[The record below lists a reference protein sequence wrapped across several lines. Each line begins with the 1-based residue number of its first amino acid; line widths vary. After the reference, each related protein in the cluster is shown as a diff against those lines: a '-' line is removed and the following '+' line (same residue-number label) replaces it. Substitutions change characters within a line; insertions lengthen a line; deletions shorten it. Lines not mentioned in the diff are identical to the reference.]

1 MTKKI
6 LFVFAIFLLLC
17 SCTAE
22 QLTADGGTKEP
33 QIEVKA
39 KVQLVFARDTTKKEG
54 TRAVNGFNTPYYFE
68 TNGHYLYDNMYF
80 GKNPLRGDLLICFYN
95 AKTKKLYKR
104 LFKNEELNTGKVT
117 NNSES
122 GNIKLPEIEGSPAPP
137 YTGHHL
143 ADEMKYSKYGETINQ
158 DLTFLTSSTEDI
170 TKGEWY
176 AICFYSTT
184 MDLNQLSVNA
194 PYGVIRFNRID
205 SQWPQPLT
213 VPFASLWRRL
223 DVIRTSNNQLVFY
236 SKTPIAMRMLG
247 TVITLNI
254 ANKIDSYTYYHH
266 MTMISSGDTRGYFD
280 INKVTELSTNYIAE
294 SSYNPDENSDEGYQK
309 IIDLMWTGTNK
320 RETESQLS
328 YTHYKI
334 KDNNYGYAINNLKS
348 VLYDAPDNVSENLF
362 WFISKESNRGEI
374 DKAELPNI
382 NRYKTQFL
390 LHGTSKG
397 GNSGRHTPPY
407 AVPKDASILASIPV
421 YGTKKKLKN
430 CTRYRCGGTLY
441 YEPGPLNYMAKENFT
456 ANGTFSNSYADAK
469 NFSLDDMANIKIP
482 EGYHIPTRMEWQ
494 TIFPRYA
501 NMQANEPLV
510 SVTPAQMGEQKV
522 RFAQYVANN
531 NSDNKTYTHIVTQ
544 RKMPTSHTMGKLE
557 DNNFLYNWYAEKA
570 TAYPYQKNG
579 ATEGESYTNN
589 AYGTEANLG
598 QYSLLPDNKY
608 QYAIRIDYENMQ
620 SGAENARMV
629 LTQRYLGPN
638 FILDPF
644 DIDTDEY
651 WKYTGADDVER
662 GDNWAKEW
670 NESIYGKVIRPLQD
684 EVQRVLP
691 LYGYAL
697 NANYNPQDIKNTATN
712 FPFGAIYWSNTEANT
727 EKMITT
733 PSSKPRL
740 PLYFNFNNK
749 VDWWRTD
756 NTGTNKNF
764 YNNGVPQFSGMIR
777 LFYNT
782 PKAYE

>member
-54 TRAVNGFNTPYYFE
+54 TRAVNGYNTPYYFDTE
-68 TNGHYLYDNMYF
+68 GNYFYNNMYF
-80 GKNPLRGDLLICFYN
+80 SGNPLKGDLLICFYN

-104 LFKNEELNTGKVT
+104 LFKKEELNTGKVT
-117 NNSES
+117 EW
-122 GNIKLPEIEGSPAPP
+122 GYYDGKKLPEIEKDPSSNT
-137 YTGHHL
+137 YEYL
-143 ADEMKYSKYGETINQ
+143 NYSKYGEEINQ
-158 DLTFLTSSTEDI
+158 EFTFSTSPTEDI

-176 AICFYSTT
+176 ALCFYSTT
-184 MDLNQLSVNA
+184 MDVNKMSVNA
-194 PYGVIRFNRID
+194 PYGVIHQLR
-205 SQWPQPLT
+205 SQASWSQPLT
-213 VPFASLWRRL
+213 VPFASLWRKI
-223 DVIRTSNNQLVFY
+223 DVIRTSKNQLIFY

-247 TVITLNI
+247 TVVRLSVANAIEAYAYYHNITL
-254 ANKIDSYTYYHH
+254 
-266 MTMISSGDTRGYFD
+266 ISSGDTRGYFD
-280 INKVTELSTNYIAE
+280 INKVTELPTTYIAE
-294 SSYNPDENSDEGYQK
+294 SSSKPNKDSDEGYQK

-334 KDNNYGYAINNLKS
+334 NTYSRNYLTPYNKS
-348 VLYDAPDNVSENLF
+348 SSKNGGSNDAHEDLF
-362 WFISKESNRGEI
+362 WFISKESNRGER
-374 DKAELPNI
+374 DKAELPTI

-397 GNSGRHTPPY
+397 GGTYYLEYIPY
-407 AVPKDASILASIPV
+407 DVPKDASILASIPV
-421 YGTKKKLKN
+421 YGTKKQLKSGTIYK
-430 CTRYRCGGTLY
+430 CRGTLY
-441 YEPGPLNYMAKENFT
+441 YEPGPLNYMAKGNLT

-469 NFSLDDMANIKIP
+469 NFSLDDMANVKIP

-510 SVTPAQMGEQKV
+510 SVTPAEMGKQKV

-531 NSDNKTYTHIVTQ
+531 NNYTHIVTQ

-651 WKYTGADDVER
+651 WKYTGYDDIER
-662 GDNWAKEW
+662 GNNWRQW
-670 NESIYGKVIRPLQD
+670 NESENGKVIRPLQD

-727 EKMITT
+727 EKIITN

>member
-6 LFVFAIFLLLC
+6 LSVFAIFLLLC

-22 QLTADGGTKEP
+22 QLTADSGTKEP

-54 TRAVNGFNTPYYFE
+54 TRAVDGDNTPYYFD
-68 TNGHYLYDNMYF
+68 TNGNYIYDNMYF
-80 GKNPLRGDLLICFYN
+80 SKNPLKGDLLICFYN

-104 LFKNEELNTGKVT
+104 LFKNEELNTGEVT
-117 NNSES
+117 NSYHYDGKN
-122 GNIKLPEIEGSPAPP
+122 LPEIEKGSSSNS
-137 YTGHHL
+137 YEDL
-143 ADEMKYSKYGETINQ
+143 KYSKYGETINQ
-158 DLTFLTSSTEDI
+158 EFTFLTSPTEDI

-176 AICFYSTT
+176 ALCFYSTT
-184 MDLNQLSVNA
+184 MDVNKMSVNA
-194 PYGVIRFNRID
+194 PYGMIRVHR
-205 SQWPQPLT
+205 SEVTWPQPLT
-213 VPFASLWRRL
+213 IPFASLWRKV
-223 DVIRTSNNQLVFY
+223 DIIRTRNNQLIFY

-247 TVITLNI
+247 TVARLNV
-254 ANKIDSYTYYHH
+254 ANRINANVYYHH
-266 MTMISSGDTRGYFD
+266 ITLISSGDTRGYFD
-280 INKVTELSTNYIAE
+280 INKVTELPTTYIAE
-294 SSYNPDENSDEGYQK
+294 SFSTPNENNDEGYQK

-328 YTHYKI
+328 YTHYSI
-334 KDNNYGYAINNLKS
+334 NDRGPFDNELKA
-348 VLYDAPDNVSENLF
+348 YDEKSFYNGLFEGHEDLF
-362 WFISKESNRGEI
+362 WFISKESNRGER
-374 DKAELPNI
+374 DKAELPTI

-390 LHGTSKG
+390 LHGTTSRDWDTK
-397 GNSGRHTPPY
+397 
-407 AVPKDASILASIPV
+407 VPKNVSIFASIPV
-421 YGTKKKLKN
+421 YGTKKQLKSGAIYK
-430 CTRYRCGGTLY
+430 CRGTLY
-441 YEPGPLNYMAKENFT
+441 YEPGPLNYMAKENLT

-469 NFSLDDMANIKIP
+469 NFSLDDMANVQIP

-510 SVTPAQMGEQKV
+510 SVTPAEMGKQKV
-522 RFAQYVANN
+522 RFAQYVANNNN

-598 QYSLLPDNKY
+598 QYSLLQNNKY

-651 WKYTGADDVER
+651 WKYTGTDDVS
-662 GDNWAKEW
+662 DW
-670 NESIYGKVIRPLQD
+670 NESEFGKVIRPLQD

-727 EKMITT
+727 EKVITT

>member
-80 GKNPLRGDLLICFYN
+80 SRNPLKGDLLICFYN

-122 GNIKLPEIEGSPAPP
+122 GNIKLPEIEGSPAPH
-137 YTGHHL
+137 YSGY
-143 ADEMKYSKYGETINQ
+143 DYVGEMKYSKYGETINQ

-194 PYGVIRFNRID
+194 PYGILRYNRLEKPW
-205 SQWPQPLT
+205 SQPLT

-223 DVIRTSNNQLVFY
+223 DVIRTPNNQLVFY

-254 ANKIDSYTYYHH
+254 ANKTDSYTYYHH

-334 KDNNYGYAINNLKS
+334 KYNDEGYFNKLES
-348 VLYDAPDNVSENLF
+348 VLDYGESDKVSENLF

-390 LHGTSKG
+390 LHGTSIG
-397 GNSGRHTPPY
+397 GRRGRYHFY
-407 AVPKDASILASIPV
+407 AVPKDASIFASIPV

-510 SVTPAQMGEQKV
+510 SVTPAEMGKQKV

-531 NSDNKTYTHIVTQ
+531 NNDNKTYTHIVTQ

-579 ATEGESYTNN
+579 ATDGESYTNN

-651 WKYTGADDVER
+651 WKYTGYDDVER
-662 GDNWAKEW
+662 GDNWPKEW
-670 NESIYGKVIRPLQD
+670 NESRYGKVIRPLQD

>member
-54 TRAVNGFNTPYYFE
+54 TRAFNANNTPYYFE

-80 GKNPLRGDLLICFYN
+80 SKNPLRGNLLICFYN

-122 GNIKLPEIEGSPAPP
+122 GNIKLPEIEGSPDPP
-137 YTGHHL
+137 YYGNYFP
-143 ADEMKYSKYGETINQ
+143 DKMKYSKYGETIIQ

-194 PYGVIRFNRID
+194 PYGVIRFNRIETGW
-205 SQWPQPLT
+205 SQPLT

-247 TVITLNI
+247 TVITLNM
-254 ANKIDSYTYYHH
+254 ANKIDSYINYHH

-334 KDNNYGYAINNLKS
+334 KYNDEAYFNNLGS
-348 VLYDAPDNVSENLF
+348 VLDYGESDKVSENLF

-390 LHGTSKG
+390 LHGTSIG
-397 GNSGRHTPPY
+397 GRRGRYHFYT
-407 AVPKDASILASIPV
+407 VPKDASIFASIPV

-441 YEPGPLNYMAKENFT
+441 YEPGPLNYMAKENLT

-531 NSDNKTYTHIVTQ
+531 NSNNKTYTHIVTQ

-651 WKYTGADDVER
+651 WKYTGYDDVER
-662 GDNWAKEW
+662 GDNWYKEW
-670 NESIYGKVIRPLQD
+670 NESISGKVIRPLQD

>member
-1 MTKKI
+1 
-6 LFVFAIFLLLC
+6 
-17 SCTAE
+17 
-22 QLTADGGTKEP
+22 
-33 QIEVKA
+33 
-39 KVQLVFARDTTKKEG
+39 
-54 TRAVNGFNTPYYFE
+54 
-68 TNGHYLYDNMYF
+68 
-80 GKNPLRGDLLICFYN
+80 
-95 AKTKKLYKR
+95 
-104 LFKNEELNTGKVT
+104 
-117 NNSES
+117 
-122 GNIKLPEIEGSPAPP
+122 
-137 YTGHHL
+137 
-143 ADEMKYSKYGETINQ
+143 
-158 DLTFLTSSTEDI
+158 
-170 TKGEWY
+170 
-176 AICFYSTT
+176 
-184 MDLNQLSVNA
+184 
-194 PYGVIRFNRID
+194 
-205 SQWPQPLT
+205 
-213 VPFASLWRRL
+213 
-223 DVIRTSNNQLVFY
+223 
-236 SKTPIAMRMLG
+236 
-247 TVITLNI
+247 
-254 ANKIDSYTYYHH
+254 
-266 MTMISSGDTRGYFD
+266 
-280 INKVTELSTNYIAE
+280 
-294 SSYNPDENSDEGYQK
+294 
-309 IIDLMWTGTNK
+309 
-320 RETESQLS
+320 
-328 YTHYKI
+328 
-334 KDNNYGYAINNLKS
+334 
-348 VLYDAPDNVSENLF
+348 
-362 WFISKESNRGEI
+362 
-374 DKAELPNI
+374 
-382 NRYKTQFL
+382 
-390 LHGTSKG
+390 
-397 GNSGRHTPPY
+397 
-407 AVPKDASILASIPV
+407 
-421 YGTKKKLKN
+421 
-430 CTRYRCGGTLY
+430 
-441 YEPGPLNYMAKENFT
+441 MAKENFT

-531 NSDNKTYTHIVTQ
+531 NSNNKTYTHIVTQ

-570 TAYPYQKNG
+570 TAYPYKKND

-662 GDNWAKEW
+662 GDNWPKEW
-670 NESIYGKVIRPLQD
+670 NESRYGKVIRPLQD

-727 EKMITT
+727 EKVITT